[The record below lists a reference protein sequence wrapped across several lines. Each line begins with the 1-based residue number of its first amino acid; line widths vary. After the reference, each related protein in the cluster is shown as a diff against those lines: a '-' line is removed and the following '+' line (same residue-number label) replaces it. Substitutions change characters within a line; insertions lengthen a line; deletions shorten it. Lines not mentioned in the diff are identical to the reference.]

1 MNESNIGFRA
11 AQGKESN
18 IMKTEYNEG
27 WLYFAT
33 DSKKIY
39 LDANGTPKLPMGGN
53 SGVYYGKLEH
63 EDIIPE
69 GQTEFE
75 FTLYDI
81 EGNDD
86 PSRLNI
92 PNKDDLILNIPD
104 GCFYRVMSINGTG
117 YDTIVATEKLTIAGG
132 GGGGTDDPSDLG
144 KYTLTATTP
153 KAITILYGSEYS
165 IGFSAEASDSS
176 GSPTGNGTYEL
187 YVQNIK
193 VAQGIAK
200 QGSNSLPV
208 TEYLALGDNTIKVI
222 VYMDRGGSALVPK
235 SLTYSITTTEMK
247 LVWDYNESAV
257 QYTDNELK
265 LEYTVGGVGIE
276 KSVELIIDGLYPL
289 VLQ

>member
-1 MNESNIGFRA
+1 MNESNISFRA
-11 AQGKESN
+11 VQGKESN

-63 EDIIPE
+63 EDVIPE

-104 GCFYRVMSINGTG
+104 GCFYRVMSISGTG
-117 YDTIVATEKLTIAGG
+117 YETIITTEKLTIAGG
-132 GGGGTDDPSDLG
+132 GGSGADDPPACRNVDR
-144 KYTLTATTP
+144 
-153 KAITILYGSEYS
+153 I
-165 IGFSAEASDSS
+165 
-176 GSPTGNGTYEL
+176 
-187 YVQNIK
+187 
-193 VAQGIAK
+193 QG
-200 QGSNSLPV
+200 
-208 TEYLALGDNTIKVI
+208 
-222 VYMDRGGSALVPK
+222 
-235 SLTYSITTTEMK
+235 
-247 LVWDYNESAV
+247 
-257 QYTDNELK
+257 
-265 LEYTVGGVGIE
+265 
-276 KSVELIIDGLYPL
+276 
-289 VLQ
+289 

>member
-1 MNESNIGFRA
+1 MNESNISFRA

-53 SGVYYGKLEH
+53 SGIYYGKLEH
-63 EDIIPE
+63 EDVIPE

-104 GCFYRVMSINGTG
+104 GCFYRVMSISGAG
-117 YDTIVATEKLTIAGG
+117 YETIITTEKLTIAGG
-132 GGGGTDDPSDLG
+132 GGSGADDPSDLG

-153 KAITILYGSEYS
+153 KAITVLYGSEYS
-165 IGFSAEASDSS
+165 IGFTAEATDSS

-187 YVQNIK
+187 Y
-193 VAQGIAK
+193 AQGIKVGQGIAT
-200 QGSNSLPV
+200 QGSNTIPV
-208 TEYLALGDNTIKVI
+208 TEYLSLGDNTIKVI
-222 VYMDRGGSALVPK
+222 VYMDRGGSSLVSR

-247 LVWDYNESAV
+247 LTWDYNETTL
-257 QYTDNELK
+257 QYFSIL
-265 LEYTVGGVGIE
+265 
-276 KSVELIIDGLYPL
+276 
-289 VLQ
+289 